1 MMISAT
7 DQWERFLDPEMVRP
21 SLFMAAM
28 FITAFEIL
36 KDSIVSD
43 VREFYTNGFDESGP
57 TVGDEYQIKVL
68 SRNRS
73 PLYASLQWLR
83 ENGAI
88 GDEDLAIF
96 EKLKLTR
103 NQLAHELFAV
113 VTGQVESAYEAQF
126 TDLVTLLRK
135 IGVWWVVNV
144 EVPTNPDF
152 NGQEGIDEA
161 NIVPGT
167 ALVLQMFIEV
177 ASGSTELLER
187 WRKRQTVV

>member
-1 MMISAT
+1 MISAT

-177 ASGSTELLER
+177 ATGNTELLER
-187 WRKRQTVV
+187 WRKGRTEA

>member
-21 SLFMAAM
+21 SQFMAAM

-177 ASGSTELLER
+177 ATGNTELLER
-187 WRKRQTVV
+187 WRKGRTEA

>member
-1 MMISAT
+1 MISAT

-113 VTGQVESAYEAQF
+113 VIGQVESGHEAQF
-126 TDLVTLLRK
+126 ADLVALLRK

-177 ASGSTELLER
+177 ATGNTELLER
-187 WRKRQTVV
+187 WRKGRTEA

>member
-68 SRNRS
+68 SS
-73 PLYASLQWLR
+73 YA
-83 ENGAI
+83 
-88 GDEDLAIF
+88 
-96 EKLKLTR
+96 
-103 NQLAHELFAV
+103 
-113 VTGQVESAYEAQF
+113 
-126 TDLVTLLRK
+126 
-135 IGVWWVVNV
+135 
-144 EVPTNPDF
+144 
-152 NGQEGIDEA
+152 
-161 NIVPGT
+161 
-167 ALVLQMFIEV
+167 
-177 ASGSTELLER
+177 
-187 WRKRQTVV
+187 

>member
-1 MMISAT
+1 MMTSTA
-7 DQWERFLDPEMVRP
+7 DQWERFLDPDMVMP
-21 SLFMAAM
+21 SLFTAAM

-177 ASGSTELLER
+177 ATGNTELLER
-187 WRKRQTVV
+187 WRKGRTEA

>member
-1 MMISAT
+1 MSA
-7 DQWERFLDPEMVRP
+7 E
-21 SLFMAAM
+21 
-28 FITAFEIL
+28 
-36 KDSIVSD
+36 
-43 VREFYTNGFDESGP
+43 
-57 TVGDEYQIKVL
+57 
-68 SRNRS
+68 
-73 PLYASLQWLR
+73 
-83 ENGAI
+83 
-88 GDEDLAIF
+88 LAIF

-177 ASGSTELLER
+177 ATGNTELLER
-187 WRKRQTVV
+187 WRKGRTEA